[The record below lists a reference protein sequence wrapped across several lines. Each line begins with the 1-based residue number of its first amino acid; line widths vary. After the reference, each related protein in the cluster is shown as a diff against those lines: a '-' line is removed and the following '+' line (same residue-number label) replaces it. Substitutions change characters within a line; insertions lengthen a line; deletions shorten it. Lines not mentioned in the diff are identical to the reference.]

1 MNYKLTPLFLIL
13 LVCAFPVQA
22 KMFKWVDEEGNT
34 HFGDKIPDRFLN
46 KEHKELNA
54 QGAVMKAHEEV
65 VAETE
70 EQRQE
75 KRRLKALKAEE
86 EKLAKEQAKQDRV
99 LLDTYTT
106 ERDLDAALKARLDA
120 VGSQLQLSRSIIEDT
135 KRKLAIT
142 EKNIATYKA
151 EGKEV
156 PKDISGKAQRQK
168 NQLHTYEKQAVKH
181 EKRKQEVNEQ
191 FVGYIKRFREL
202 KANQQRVKEKREA
215 RRKEAL
221 GL

>member
-34 HFGDKIPDRFLN
+34 HFGDKIPERYLN
-46 KEHKELNA
+46 KEHKELNE

-75 KRRLKALKAEE
+75 KKRLKAAKAEE
-86 EKLAKEQAKQDRV
+86 EKRAKEQAKQDRV

-120 VGSQLQLSRSIIEDT
+120 VGSQLQLSKSIIEDA
-135 KRKLAIT
+135 KRKLAII
-142 EKNIATYKA
+142 EKNMATYATK
-151 EGKEV
+151 GKEV
-156 PKDISGKAQRQK
+156 PKDISDKAKRQE
-168 NQLHTYEKQAVKH
+168 NQLRTYEDLAASH
-181 EKRKQEVNEQ
+181 EKRKQEITEQ
-191 FVGYIKRFREL
+191 FAGYVKRFREL
-202 KANQQRVKEKREA
+202 KAEQQRVKDKREE
-215 RRKEAL
+215 RRQEAL